1 MVPGDFADF
10 IRVETEGGSYQVPVI
25 AQREPP
31 QLDIPSVLDMG
42 ACLVGDA
49 MRVGITVTN
58 TGGKN
63 TPYYISS
70 YTSIYILSHPYSHT
84 SSFPSSLTLLPSPH
98 SSTNTHTPTN
108 THLLTPPSSLR
119 PRSISSP
126 PPRPLPRPPWRRR
139 LGHQRGVHP
148 PGTLHRLSHGV
159 LVDQRTV
166 DRPHS
171 RVRAAYHGQP

>member
-84 SSFPSSLTLLPSPH
+84 SSFPSSLTLLPS
-98 SSTNTHTPTN
+98 
-108 THLLTPPSSLR
+108 LLTLLYTLLTR
-119 PRSISSP
+119 HPRARSHV
-126 PPRPLPRPPWRRR
+126 RWMMAFGLC
-139 LGHQRGVHP
+139 RGYA
-148 PGTLHRLSHGV
+148 TLT
-159 LVDQRTV
+159 D
-166 DRPHS
+166 
-171 RVRAAYHGQP
+171 